1 MSNGPNTT
9 PINSVETLLDD
20 PRRHHGRY
28 SPTHGCWIPFVPPQE
43 AAPGQ
48 TQNNDTTQNSK
59 EALQGISTT
68 WFSKTGEANLVS
80 KEEDAH
86 LWAAPTRVAKD
97 PMTYRQV
104 WAYKEE
110 QSRWIQLWVSL
121 EGLWYD
127 EEPTWLEE
135 EYQAGQE
142 KYQKAL
148 RELLTRTVFATAK
161 TTTTTR

>member
-1 MSNGPNTT
+1 
-9 PINSVETLLDD
+9 
-20 PRRHHGRY
+20 
-28 SPTHGCWIPFVPPQE
+28 
-43 AAPGQ
+43 
-48 TQNNDTTQNSK
+48 
-59 EALQGISTT
+59 
-68 WFSKTGEANLVS
+68 
-80 KEEDAH
+80 
-86 LWAAPTRVAKD
+86 
-97 PMTYRQV
+97 MTYRQV

-135 EYQAGQE
+135 EYRAGQE

-161 TTTTTR
+161 TTTITR

>member
-1 MSNGPNTT
+1 
-9 PINSVETLLDD
+9 
-20 PRRHHGRY
+20 
-28 SPTHGCWIPFVPPQE
+28 
-43 AAPGQ
+43 
-48 TQNNDTTQNSK
+48 
-59 EALQGISTT
+59 
-68 WFSKTGEANLVS
+68 
-80 KEEDAH
+80 
-86 LWAAPTRVAKD
+86 
-97 PMTYRQV
+97 
-104 WAYKEE
+104 
-110 QSRWIQLWVSL
+110 LWVSL